1 MAGMV
6 SGLASGIDT
15 ASLVTQ
21 LIAVERNSQTLIKNK
36 LSTEQSNVKSLQE
49 LNSKLAS
56 LATLS
61 EKLSKKDAWNPV
73 TTTSSSDKVTVTGTA
88 QSTTG
93 AISFKVEQL
102 AAAHAIGFKDS
113 AAMTAVVVGGDP
125 TQVKLTLKDG
135 STKTINAGDGTMA
148 GLVNGINAAD
158 TGVKAGLV
166 KLDDGSYRLRVTSA
180 TTGAAGEFTLANSD
194 GSSIL
199 GGSTVA
205 AQGQDA
211 AITVGGDRLTSKSNT
226 FSGIVNGL
234 DITLQPGVP
243 TDKPVDLNVTQDTD
257 AVVKT
262 VKELVDTVNSLLADM
277 DKATAY
283 ASAGTASKTG
293 TLAGDAQVRS
303 VRNQLLSSVYP
314 GDGTSLA
321 GFGIQTDRYGKLVL
335 DETKL
340 KNELAAD
347 PAKVAAAFTAGTE
360 PGFAERVRAIS
371 KGASDSIDGTITMAI
386 NGRKSTIDRL
396 EDSIADWDLRLELRE
411 KTLTRQFT
419 AMETALS
426 NLNSQSSWLGSQLAS
441 MSSSS

>member
-1 MAGMV
+1 
-6 SGLASGIDT
+6 
-15 ASLVTQ
+15 
-21 LIAVERNSQTLIKNK
+21 
-36 LSTEQSNVKSLQE
+36 
-49 LNSKLAS
+49 
-56 LATLS
+56 
-61 EKLSKKDAWNPV
+61 
-73 TTTSSSDKVTVTGTA
+73 
-88 QSTTG
+88 
-93 AISFKVEQL
+93 
-102 AAAHAIGFKDS
+102 
-113 AAMTAVVVGGDP
+113 
-125 TQVKLTLKDG
+125 
-135 STKTINAGDGTMA
+135 
-148 GLVNGINAAD
+148 
-158 TGVKAGLV
+158 
-166 KLDDGSYRLRVTSA
+166 
-180 TTGAAGEFTLANSD
+180 
-194 GSSIL
+194 
-199 GGSTVA
+199 
-205 AQGQDA
+205 
-211 AITVGGDRLTSKSNT
+211 
-226 FSGIVNGL
+226 
-234 DITLQPGVP
+234 
-243 TDKPVDLNVTQDTD
+243 
-257 AVVKT
+257 VKT

-347 PAKVAAAFTAGTE
+347 PAKVAAAFTAGTK
-360 PGFAERVRAIS
+360 PGFAERVRAVS